1 MSAHT
6 PPAPNPSQPNN
17 ASNSLD
23 WNNAIVLDLE
33 TQKSFEE
40 VGGFQSGH
48 EKLGVSFCG
57 VYSFKANKY
66 VGFWENELPVL
77 EKILITERP
86 TVIGFN
92 SKSFD
97 FPVMQPY
104 MSQIQLSTLPH
115 LDILEEVVKALKFRL
130 KLDTIATA
138 VLGEGKSGHGLD
150 AIRWFRE
157 GALDKLSKY
166 CIDDVRV
173 TKEVFEYGQ
182 NHGKLWYQQGGQLQP
197 IPVHWGTA
205 PFIPDQ
211 ITQAAAQHT
220 QIKVSFISLT
230 PEGVK
235 TIEEHLIDPR
245 SIQGSNLIAYSH
257 TTQKEIS
264 IPIHRI
270 WSISSTGQKS
280 AHQASL
286 L

>member
-1 MSAHT
+1 MSS
-6 PPAPNPSQPNN
+6 PF
-17 ASNSLD
+17 D
-23 WNNAIVLDLE
+23 WNNCIVLDLE

-48 EKLGVSFCG
+48 EKLGVSFVG

-77 EKILITERP
+77 EKILLTDRP

-115 LDILEEVVKALKFRL
+115 LDILEEIVKALKFRL
-130 KLDTIATA
+130 KLDTVATA

-197 IPVHWGTA
+197 IPVTWGSA

-211 ITQAAAQHT
+211 IIEAATKHT

-230 PEGVK
+230 LEGVK
-235 TIEEHLIDPR
+235 TMEEHVIDPR
-245 SIQGSNLIAYSH
+245 SIQGPLLLAYSH
-257 TTQKEIS
+257 SAQKEIS

-270 WSISSTGQKS
+270 WSISSTGLKS

>member
-1 MSAHT
+1 MDFT
-6 PPAPNPSQPNN
+6 
-17 ASNSLD
+17 
-23 WNNAIVLDLE
+23 NAIVLDLE
-33 TQKSFEE
+33 TKKSFEE

-57 VYSFKANKY
+57 VYSYKTDKY
-66 VGFWENELPVL
+66 VGFWEQELSVL
-77 EKILITERP
+77 EKILATEKP

-97 FPVMQPY
+97 FPVLQPY
-104 MSQIQLSTLPH
+104 MQSFQLNTLAH
-115 LDILEEVVKALKFRL
+115 LDILEEVVKTLKFRL

-182 NHGKLWYQQGGQLQP
+182 RHGKLWYQQGGELQP
-197 IPVHWGTA
+197 IAVHWGKA
-205 PFIPDQ
+205 PFIPEIIQ
-211 ITQAAAQHT
+211 LAADQHT
-220 QIKVSFISLT
+220 QIQIEVIALT
-230 PEGVK
+230 PEGK
-235 TIEEHLIDPR
+235 KILEQHLIDPR
-245 SIQGSNLIAYSH
+245 SIQGKNLLAFSH
-257 TTQKEIS
+257 TAQKEIS
-264 IPIHRI
+264 VPIHRI
-270 WSISSTGQKS
+270 WSVQHTGQTS